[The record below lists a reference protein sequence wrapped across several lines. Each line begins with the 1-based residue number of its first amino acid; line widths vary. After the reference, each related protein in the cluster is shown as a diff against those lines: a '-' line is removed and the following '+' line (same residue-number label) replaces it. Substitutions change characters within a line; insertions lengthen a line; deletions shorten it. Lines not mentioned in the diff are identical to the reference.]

1 MFFKLDSFALVGIDA
16 IKITIEV
23 HISRGLPGCIIVGLP
38 GKAVNESRLRVRS
51 AVLNSGYDF
60 PIKKITVNLSPA
72 YIKKE
77 GSFYDL
83 PIALSI
89 LAVSGQ
95 ISSNIFCQ
103 SCFVGEL
110 SLDGKINPVR
120 GIISMAEKT
129 RALGK
134 KNFFVPYSIANQA
147 SFIPSINII
156 ACREL
161 KEAVAALEDNEQLK
175 KFIYI
180 KKKEKSELNK
190 KKNFELDLSDVKGQL
205 KAKRALEIAVAG
217 MHNIML
223 IGPPG
228 SGKTML
234 ARRAVSI
241 MADLS
246 LEECIEVTKIHSLS
260 KSYSGDLL
268 KERPFRN
275 PHHTISRMSL
285 IGGGINPRPGEI
297 SLSHKGIL
305 FLDEFSQFSRFL
317 IEDLRQPLEDKKIT
331 ITRNNSS
338 FCFPCNF
345 MLVVAVNP
353 CFCGYLGDDS
363 RKCECSIREIKKF
376 WRNMSGPIV
385 DRIDMKVVVA
395 RLKEESFIK
404 TEGGESS
411 GEIRKRVGKAVLIQK
426 NRFKSKNINYNS
438 EANTIFVNKWLSSDK
453 SLRDLIF
460 MISKRYKL
468 TARGMV
474 SILKVSRTI
483 ADLEENGQISEQ
495 HIIEAAAFR
504 TGFYKSLDSTGNS
517 L

>member
-1 MFFKLDSFALVGIDA
+1 MFFKLDSFALIGIDA
-16 IKITIEV
+16 IRVTIEV

-51 AVLNSGYDF
+51 AVLNSGYEF

-95 ISSNIFCQ
+95 INSRIFCQ

-110 SLDGKINPVR
+110 SLNGKINAVR
-120 GIISMAEKT
+120 GVISMAEKAST
-129 RALGK
+129 LGK
-134 KNFFVPYSIANQA
+134 KNLFVPYDIACQA
-147 SFIPSINII
+147 SFIPGVNII

-161 KEAVAALEDNEQLK
+161 KDAVAALEDSKKLK

-180 KKKEKSELNK
+180 EKKDARDPNRETEFN
-190 KKNFELDLSDVKGQL
+190 LDLSDVKGQL
-205 KAKRALEIAVAG
+205 KAKRALEIAAAG
-217 MHNIML
+217 MHNIMM

-234 ARRAVSI
+234 ARRAVSV
-241 MADLS
+241 MADLD
-246 LEECIEVTKIHSLS
+246 LKECIEVTKIHSLS
-260 KSYSGDLL
+260 KSYTGDLL
-268 KERPFRN
+268 KKRPFRN

-285 IGGGINPRPGEI
+285 IGGGTSPRPGEI

-305 FLDEFSQFSRFL
+305 FLDEFSQFSRLL

-331 ITRNNSS
+331 ITRNNLS
-338 FCFPCNF
+338 FCFPCDF
-345 MLVVAVNP
+345 MMIVAVNP

-363 RKCECSIREIKKF
+363 RKCICSVREIKKF
-376 WRNMSGPIV
+376 WKNLSGPII
-385 DRIDMKVVVA
+385 DRIDMRVIAA

-411 GEIRKRVGKAVLIQK
+411 KEVKKRVKKAVLIQK
-426 NRFKSKNINYNS
+426 KRFAAKQIDYNS
-438 EANTIFVNKWLSSDK
+438 GANIIHINKWLSADK
-453 SLRDLIF
+453 NLRDLIH
-460 MISKRYKL
+460 MISKRYRL

-483 ADLEENGQISEQ
+483 ADLEESTEICEQ
-495 HIIEAAAFR
+495 HVIEAAAYR
-504 TGFYKSLDSTGNS
+504 TGFYQDPGSPGGGS
-517 L
+517 

>member
-1 MFFKLDSFALVGIDA
+1 MFFKLDSFALAGIDA
-16 IKITIEV
+16 IKVTIEV

-60 PIKKITVNLSPA
+60 PIKKIIVNLSPA

-95 ISSNIFCQ
+95 INSNIFHR

-110 SLDGKINPVR
+110 SLNGKINAVR
-120 GIISMAEKT
+120 GIISMAEK
-129 RALGK
+129 ASDLGK
-134 KNFFVPYSIANQA
+134 NNFFVPYAIANQA
-147 SFIPSINII
+147 SFIPSINVI
-156 ACREL
+156 ACRDL
-161 KEAVAALEDNEQLK
+161 KEVVAALEDSKQLK
-175 KFIYI
+175 KFIYVE
-180 KKKEKSELNK
+180 KNGDRDPGKED
-190 KKNFELDLSDVKGQL
+190 NFNLDLSDVKGQL
-205 KAKRALEIAVAG
+205 KAKRALEIAAAG

-234 ARRAVSI
+234 ARRAVSL
-241 MADLS
+241 MAGMT

-260 KSYSGDLL
+260 KSYTGDLL

-285 IGGGINPRPGEI
+285 IGGGSNPRPGEI

-305 FLDEFSQFSRFL
+305 FLDEFSQFPRML

-331 ITRNNSS
+331 ITRNNLS
-338 FCFPCNF
+338 FCFPCSF
-345 MLVVAVNP
+345 MLVVAANP

-363 RKCECSIREIKKF
+363 RKCTCSIREVKKF
-376 WRNMSGPIV
+376 RRNLSGPIL
-385 DRIDMKVVVA
+385 DRIDMNVVVA
-395 RLKEESFIK
+395 RLKEDSFFK
-404 TEGGESS
+404 AGRGEGSRD
-411 GEIRKRVGKAVLIQK
+411 IRKRVKKAVLIQNK
-426 NRFKSKNINYNS
+426 RFKAKKIKYNS
-438 EANTIFVNKWLSSDK
+438 GANMAHIDKWLLVDK
-453 SLRDLIF
+453 SLTELIY
-460 MISKRYKL
+460 MISKRYRL

-474 SILKVSRTI
+474 SIIKVSRTI
-483 ADLEENGQISEQ
+483 ADLDESTEIREQ
-495 HIIEAAAFR
+495 HVIEAAAYR
-504 TGFYKSLDSTGNS
+504 TGSYQDPDSRGIGQ
-517 L
+517 